1 MAYTQQ
7 YFYLIKARFVD
18 RVKLNIDIEESIM
31 KEYVPKT
38 VIQQITENCIN
49 HGFHNST
56 GIMCIT
62 IRGYLKNGCWLIE
75 ILDNGQGFDEEALD
89 ILHEKMHLTR
99 RRLFEDRS
107 SIELEIGG
115 MGLIN
120 TYARLLLIYSDSL
133 IFELKNTEYGAM
145 VVLGA
150 ETQREG
156 IEKHV

>member
-1 MAYTQQ
+1 MQ
-7 YFYLIKARFVD
+7 
-18 RVKLNIDIEESIM
+18 
-31 KEYVPKT
+31 
-38 VIQQITENCIN
+38 
-49 HGFHNST
+49 
-56 GIMCIT
+56 
-62 IRGYLKNGCWLIE
+62 
-75 ILDNGQGFDEEALD
+75 
-89 ILHEKMHLTR
+89 LTR
-99 RRLFEDRS
+99 RQIFEDRS